1 MASCTNCH
9 SKWSTK
15 DVWKLGFSKY
25 GKQCANCHTKQYVSF
40 KNGGFL
46 MALGYVSGIIG
57 LLLIIF
63 FPFYITLSDRD
74 EAVM

>member
-1 MASCTNCH
+1 
-9 SKWSTK
+9 
-15 DVWKLGFSKY
+15 
-25 GKQCANCHTKQYVSF
+25 
-40 KNGGFL
+40 